1 MSGTMRTL
9 SERNREALRARVVQ
23 LAEGIAAAHGATAT
37 VDVEA
42 GYPVTVNAAAAA
54 ELLGCP
60 PGVDPDEAPSN
71 HSRQVVFDEDALAVG
86 VATYAG
92 AALRQLAA
100 GG

>member
-1 MSGTMRTL
+1 MG
-9 SERNREALRARVVQ
+9 SEDFSYVLQRVPG
-23 LAEGIAAAHGATAT
+23 AIAFLG
-37 VDVEA
+37 
-42 GYPVTVNAAAAA
+42 
-54 ELLGCP
+54 GCP
-60 PGVDPDEAPSN
+60 PGVDPDEAPPN